1 LGNNLL
7 QVEADMLVN
16 EAAVKLISRCKKNDE
31 DAYNQLLS
39 QYEAY
44 LYQLCY
50 NYTRNKEEAL
60 DMMQEV
66 YIKIFRGIKTFDET
80 RPLLPW
86 MKRIAI
92 NTMINQG
99 KKTRPVETSLDGNWS
114 AEGRDDNN
122 RQPESFLAADTDIE
136 EEVIYGDTRNFI
148 NRLIGE
154 LPDTYRAALTLRY
167 HEEMS
172 YEEIASALEQPLG
185 TVKNSVYRARK
196 ILWQKMKNY
205 ELLEV

>member
-1 LGNNLL
+1 
-7 QVEADMLVN
+7 MLVN
-16 EAAVKLISRCKKNDE
+16 EAAVKLISRCKRNDE
-31 DAYNQLLS
+31 DAYTQLLS

-44 LYQLCY
+44 LYQICY
-50 NYTRNKEEAL
+50 NYTRSKEEAL

-66 YIKIFRGIKTFDET
+66 YIKIFRGLKTFDET

-92 NTMINQG
+92 NTMINHS
-99 KKTRPVETSLDGNWS
+99 KKNRPVETSLDGNWS
-114 AEGRDDNN
+114 AEGSDGKNL
-122 RQPESFLAADTDIE
+122 QPESFLAADTNIE
-136 EEVIYGDTRNFI
+136 EEVIYGDTRNII

-154 LPDTYRAALTLRY
+154 LPEAYRAALTLRY

-196 ILWQKMKNY
+196 MLWQKMKSY
-205 ELLEV
+205 DLLEV

>member
-1 LGNNLL
+1 
-7 QVEADMLVN
+7 
-16 EAAVKLISRCKKNDE
+16 
-31 DAYNQLLS
+31 
-39 QYEAY
+39 
-44 LYQLCY
+44 
-50 NYTRNKEEAL
+50 
-60 DMMQEV
+60 MMQEV
-66 YIKIFRGIKTFDET
+66 YIKIFRGLKTFDET

-92 NTMINQG
+92 NTMINHS
-99 KKTRPVETSLDGNWS
+99 KKNRPVEMSLDGNWS
-114 AEGRDDNN
+114 VEGRDGNN

-136 EEVIYGDTRNFI
+136 KEVIFSDTHNII

-154 LPDTYRAALTLRY
+154 LPKAYRAALTLRY

-196 ILWQKMKNY
+196 MLWQKMKS
-205 ELLEV
+205 